1 MNISH
6 AIRVCRGVS
15 IVEVVIGVSIAALA
29 IAFMSHTIVR
39 YASVG
44 TETLDRTRAVFLAE
58 EGLELV
64 RYLHD
69 DSWTNMSS
77 LTSGTSYYL
86 TISTTTIATT
96 TVPALI
102 DGQYTR
108 TITTSPVYRATAN
121 DDIVASTSA
130 ASKALDPDT
139 VLVTATVLWGTPTTT
154 VRLSEYLAHY

>member
-1 MNISH
+1 MNIPH
-6 AIRVCRGVS
+6 NMRLRRGVS
-15 IVEVVIGVSIAALA
+15 IVEVILGVSIAALA

-58 EGLELV
+58 EGLELM

-77 LTSGTSYYL
+77 LTTGTSYYL
-86 TISTTTIATT
+86 TISTTTIATST
-96 TVPALI
+96 TPTLI
-102 DGQYTR
+102 DGTYTR
-108 TITTSPVYRATAN
+108 TITTSPVYRATAS

-130 ASKALDPDT
+130 VSKALDPDT
-139 VLVTATVLWGTPTTT
+139 VLVTAIVLWGTPTTT
-154 VRLSEYLAHY
+154 VRLSEYLSHY